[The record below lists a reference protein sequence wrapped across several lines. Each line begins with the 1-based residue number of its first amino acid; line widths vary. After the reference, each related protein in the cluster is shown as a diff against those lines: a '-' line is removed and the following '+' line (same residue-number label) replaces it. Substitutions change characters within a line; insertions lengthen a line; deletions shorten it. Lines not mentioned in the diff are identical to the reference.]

1 MKSLRSILLYFLVLV
16 YVSGSIGMVV
26 NPSFFLPFTPLSL
39 LLTCSV
45 FLLFQPIQ
53 QQHYLLAFF
62 GVALLGFLS
71 EWLGVSTGMI
81 FGDYWYGKALGP
93 KFQGV
98 PVLISLNWA
107 LLITAGL
114 LTVTSFINHPVYAP
128 LLASVLITGIDF
140 LMEQCAGRL
149 DYWYFN
155 EGIAGF
161 HNYLGWFLVSF
172 LGATVFYKPL
182 HKGHFRVA
190 FLILLLQVLFFGTIF
205 ISNRLTL

>member
-1 MKSLRSILLYFLVLV
+1 MKTLRSILLYFLILV

-26 NPSFFLPFTPLSL
+26 KPSFFLPFTPLSL
-39 LLTCSV
+39 LLTCAV
-45 FLLFQPIQ
+45 FLLFQPVKQ
-53 QQHYLLAFF
+53 ANYLLAFS

-71 EWLGVSTGMI
+71 EWIGVNTGLV
-81 FGDYWYGKALGP
+81 FGDYWYGEALGP

-114 LTVTSFINHPVYAP
+114 LTVASFLTHAVFTP
-128 LLASVLITGIDF
+128 LLASLLITGIDF
-140 LMEQCAGRL
+140 LMEQCVSRL

-155 EGIAGF
+155 YGLAGF

-172 LGATVFYKPL
+172 LGAAIFYKPL

-190 FLILLLQVLFFGTIF
+190 LIILLLQVLFFGTIF